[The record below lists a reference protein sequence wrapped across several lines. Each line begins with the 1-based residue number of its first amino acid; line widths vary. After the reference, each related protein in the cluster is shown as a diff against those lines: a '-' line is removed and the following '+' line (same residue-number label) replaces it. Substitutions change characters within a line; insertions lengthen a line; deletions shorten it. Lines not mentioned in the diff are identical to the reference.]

1 MFNNLAQKIYEHSE
15 ADGLYEE
22 SSLERDVVQQVL
34 AMLQQDY
41 KFAKQLRT
49 DKSPRWRI
57 IFNAHYDIFRE
68 LCDLLLLFKGR
79 KTSNHQAVFVF
90 IVIYFPELELDW
102 EILESIR
109 KMRNGS
115 KYEGKDISLGMWKSI
130 ELQFD
135 LYISAVQKKVAE
147 LLQE

>member
-1 MFNNLAQKIYEHSE
+1 MLNSIAKKFYEHFE

-22 SSLERDVVQQVL
+22 SSLEREVVQQVL
-34 AMLQQDY
+34 TMLQKDY
-41 KFAKQLRT
+41 EFAKQVRSE
-49 DKSPRWRI
+49 KSPRWRI

-68 LCDLLLLFKGR
+68 LCDLLMLFNRK
-79 KTSNHQAVFVF
+79 KTSNHQAVFAF
-90 IVIYFPELELDW
+90 IVVHFPPLEFDW
-102 EILESIR
+102 EILECIR

-115 KYEGKDISLGMWKSI
+115 KYEGKDISPAMWKSI

-135 LYISAVQKKVAE
+135 LYIVAVQKKVEE